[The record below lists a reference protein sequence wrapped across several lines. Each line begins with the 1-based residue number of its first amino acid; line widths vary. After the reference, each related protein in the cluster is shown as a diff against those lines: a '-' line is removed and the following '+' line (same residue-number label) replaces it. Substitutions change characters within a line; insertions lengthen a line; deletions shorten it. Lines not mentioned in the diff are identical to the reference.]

1 MKLWCKVCEQDHN
14 GGMRTWCDRSLN
26 ELKIDRLEDE
36 NKELKKEI
44 SRLKVDLACAEMRK
58 EDSARLLFLIENEY
72 VVKAGIDSF
81 WLAEPDGTSRIGR
94 KCVTP
99 IEAID
104 EYRKENP

>member
-44 SRLKVDLACAEMRK
+44 SRLKVDLACAEMRSSNYGGYA
-58 EDSARLLFLIENEY
+58 EDIAREALRGDIT
-72 VVKAGIDSF
+72 
-81 WLAEPDGTSRIGR
+81 PDKGE
-94 KCVTP
+94 K
-99 IEAID
+99 
-104 EYRKENP
+104 